1 MLAFV
6 LLSAFIWGVCV
17 ACFLQFTKLGKFI
30 AQHLTWLSVALGT
43 GGDLLLLLLLMDS
56 TGRVLWWQVVATIAV
71 SSIAV
76 SVRGILQL
84 TAYFG
89 SMMDAAKNQ
98 AGE

>member
-6 LLSAFIWGVCV
+6 LLAAFVWGIGV
-17 ACFLQFTKLGKFI
+17 ACFLQFTKLGAFI
-30 AQHLTWLSVALGT
+30 AQHLTWLSVALGM

-56 TGRVLWWQVVATIAV
+56 AGRVAWWQVVATIAV

-76 SVRGILQL
+76 SVRGILEL
-84 TAYFG
+84 VAYFG

-98 AGE
+98 TGE

>member
-6 LLSAFIWGVCV
+6 LLSAFVWGVCV
-17 ACFLQFTKLGKFI
+17 ACFLHFTNLGKFI
-30 AQHLTWLSVALGT
+30 ALHLTWLSVALGM
-43 GGDLLLLLLLMDS
+43 GGDLLLLLLLLDD
-56 TGRVLWWQVVATIAV
+56 TGRVLWWQAVATIAL

-84 TAYFG
+84 VAYFR
-89 SMMDAAKNQ
+89 SMMDAAKNP